1 MGLNIPSPNA
11 RGMMTMTE
19 TRAGVDSGSGCVT
32 RSSAAAPEHL
42 PAARPQREKQCNDLA
57 SLPYSFRCCEDALED
72 DFTRISGLAGMTTT
86 PLHRASTPRGDRT
99 SYETCTNF
107 LHKLCC
113 LTRISSAI
121 WQSPALHSLNWREPL
136 NQFIAYTDRKG
147 ERLSAY
153 RLRRGMNISD
163 MIC

>member
-1 MGLNIPSPNA
+1 MGDRERWVSTSPSPNA

-42 PAARPQREKQCNDLA
+42 PARPQREKQCNDLA

-99 SYETCTNF
+99 SYETCTHFCTNYAV
-107 LHKLCC
+107 LLAY
-113 LTRISSAI
+113 LR
-121 WQSPALHSLNWREPL
+121 QSGKGPHSPSPL
-136 NQFIAYTDRKG
+136 IG
-147 ERLSAY
+147 ENL
-153 RLRRGMNISD
+153 
-163 MIC
+163 